1 MKVHEANVESKCKY
15 DEMEEDYEALEKIHR
30 HLGDQVETF
39 SSYQPHVGSP
49 PSYQPYMMHSKL
61 PPIYAVRTQNN
72 EKLMKRP
79 PNAQIKEEEEDK
91 LGLSCAKLNIA

>member
-15 DEMEEDYEALEKIHR
+15 DEIEEDYEALEKIHR

-72 EKLMKRP
+72 EKLMKSC
-79 PNAQIKEEEEDK
+79 NKLKERQPDIRK
-91 LGLSCAKLNIA
+91 GWAKRLKMN